1 MPDSALPPCSILLL
15 AGVRGQRMGGRDKG
29 LIEWQG
35 LPLIAHLHR
44 LVRPLTDDLIVSCN
58 RNQERYAA
66 YADRLV
72 SDDSRDFPGPLAGI
86 RAGLAVARHPWLL
99 VLPCDAPRIDRALL
113 ETLLQAA
120 GRTPARPWMLRCGGQ
135 WEPLFSLI
143 PTHLAEEIEHAWR
156 QGDRSPRHVL
166 LPLGAEAIELAAG
179 DPRLANLNTPELLA
193 NHRELK

>member
-1 MPDSALPPCSILLL
+1 M
-15 AGVRGQRMGGRDKG
+15 
-29 LIEWQG
+29 
-35 LPLIAHLHR
+35 
-44 LVRPLTDDLIVSCN
+44 
-58 RNQERYAA
+58 
-66 YADRLV
+66 
-72 SDDSRDFPGPLAGI
+72 
-86 RAGLAVARHPWLL
+86 ARHPWLL

-179 DPRLANLNTPELLA
+179 DPRLANLNTPEPVSYTHLDVYKRQAPVRAGPVPPRLPG
-193 NHRELK
+193 R

>member
-15 AGVRGQRMGGRDKG
+15 AGGRGQRMGGRDKG

-66 YADRLV
+66 YADHLV

-99 VLPCDAPRIDRALL
+99 VLPCDA
-113 ETLLQAA
+113 
-120 GRTPARPWMLRCGGQ
+120 
-135 WEPLFSLI
+135 
-143 PTHLAEEIEHAWR
+143 
-156 QGDRSPRHVL
+156 
-166 LPLGAEAIELAAG
+166 
-179 DPRLANLNTPELLA
+179 
-193 NHRELK
+193 

>member
-1 MPDSALPPCSILLL
+1 MPTAGERRQPRLP
-15 AGVRGQRMGGRDKG
+15 
-29 LIEWQG
+29 
-35 LPLIAHLHR
+35 
-44 LVRPLTDDLIVSCN
+44 RPA
-58 RNQERYAA
+58 RR
-66 YADRLV
+66 
-72 SDDSRDFPGPLAGI
+72 I

-156 QGDRSPRHVL
+156 QATVAHATSCC
-166 LPLGAEAIELAAG
+166 
-179 DPRLANLNTPELLA
+179 RLARRPSSWPRAIRGWPT
-193 NHRELK
+193 

>member
-1 MPDSALPPCSILLL
+1 
-15 AGVRGQRMGGRDKG
+15 MGGRDKG

-99 VLPCDAPRIDRALL
+99 VLPATRRASTAPCWKPCCRPPAAHRRAPGC
-113 ETLLQAA
+113 AA
-120 GRTPARPWMLRCGGQ
+120 AASGNRC
-135 WEPLFSLI
+135 S
-143 PTHLAEEIEHAWR
+143 A
-156 QGDRSPRHVL
+156 
-166 LPLGAEAIELAAG
+166 
-179 DPRLANLNTPELLA
+179 
-193 NHRELK
+193 

>member
-15 AGVRGQRMGGRDKG
+15 AGGRGQRMGGRDKG
-29 LIEWQG
+29 LIEWQD

-86 RAGLAVARHPWLL
+86 RAGL
-99 VLPCDAPRIDRALL
+99 
-113 ETLLQAA
+113 
-120 GRTPARPWMLRCGGQ
+120 
-135 WEPLFSLI
+135 
-143 PTHLAEEIEHAWR
+143 
-156 QGDRSPRHVL
+156 
-166 LPLGAEAIELAAG
+166 
-179 DPRLANLNTPELLA
+179 
-193 NHRELK
+193 

>member
-15 AGVRGQRMGGRDKG
+15 AGGRGQRMGGRDKG
-29 LIEWQG
+29 LIEWQD

-72 SDDSRDFPGPLAGI
+72 SDDSRDF
-86 RAGLAVARHPWLL
+86 PWLL

>member
-1 MPDSALPPCSILLL
+1 
-15 AGVRGQRMGGRDKG
+15 MGGRDKG
-29 LIEWQG
+29 LIEWQD

-120 GRTPARPWMLRCGGQ
+120 GRTGAPLDAARRPVGTAVQPDPDAPGR
-135 WEPLFSLI
+135 
-143 PTHLAEEIEHAWR
+143 R
-156 QGDRSPRHVL
+156 DRT
-166 LPLGAEAIELAAG
+166 
-179 DPRLANLNTPELLA
+179 RLAPG
-193 NHRELK
+193 RP

>member
-1 MPDSALPPCSILLL
+1 
-15 AGVRGQRMGGRDKG
+15 MGGRDKG

-99 VLPCDAPRIDRALL
+99 VLPLRRAAHRPRLAGNP
-113 ETLLQAA
+113 AA
-120 GRTPARPWMLRCGGQ
+120 GRRPPPARPWMLRCGGQ

-179 DPRLANLNTPELLA
+179 DPRLANLHPRA
-193 NHRELK
+193 VG

>member
-1 MPDSALPPCSILLL
+1 
-15 AGVRGQRMGGRDKG
+15 MGGRDKG

-58 RNQERYAA
+58 RNQEHYAV

-120 GRTPARPWMLRCGGQ
+120 GRTPARPGCCAAAVSGNRC
-135 WEPLFSLI
+135 S
-143 PTHLAEEIEHAWR
+143 A
-156 QGDRSPRHVL
+156 
-166 LPLGAEAIELAAG
+166 
-179 DPRLANLNTPELLA
+179 
-193 NHRELK
+193 